1 MQIDLTLTTVDS
13 TLRRRMRE
21 IMIEELADLHQ
32 MLGVEGATRVSVGQV
47 SAGGDEATDSAGCWK
62 WGTAVRTT
70 GREETCKMRMCV
82 YV

>member
-1 MQIDLTLTTVDS
+1 
-13 TLRRRMRE
+13 MRE
-21 IMIEELADLHQ
+21 VMIEELADLHQ
-32 MLGVEGATRVSVGQV
+32 MLSVDGATRVSVGQV
-47 SAGGDEATDSAGCWK
+47 SAGVDEATDSAGCWK